1 LWWTLP
7 ATGRLKVGSFSEQAW
22 GVSDEHR
29 PVMAGQQLVQHL
41 AVRLWDLL
49 GQQVAGATT
58 STRPGSGAISASG

>member
-1 LWWTLP
+1 
-7 ATGRLKVGSFSEQAW
+7 
-22 GVSDEHR
+22 
-29 PVMAGQQLVQHL
+29 MAGQQLVQHL